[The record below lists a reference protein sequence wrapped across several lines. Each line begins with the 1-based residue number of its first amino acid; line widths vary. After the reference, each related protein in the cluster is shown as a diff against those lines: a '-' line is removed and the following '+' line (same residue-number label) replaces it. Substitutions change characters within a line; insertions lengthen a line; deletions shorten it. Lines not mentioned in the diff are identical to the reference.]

1 MSFAS
6 GGFDSCVIKDE
17 SDNEGCWKL
26 HLISSGSLFWCGKIW
41 IFTSRRFCYYDL
53 MSLLSSI
60 CGVSFCWGPARVN
73 FDSYVFWNSIFT
85 TEKNLVNNLY
95 YWVTKPKRA
104 FQILIFI
111 NFYEPLKIEFNIQRP
126 SSSELP
132 L

>member
-73 FDSYVFWNSIFT
+73 FDSSVFWNCIFT
-85 TEKNLVNNLY
+85 TEKNLVNTSSHNNKIGGNWKFKFFHIKTMNRWKSNVIFNNLH
-95 YWVTKPKRA
+95 P
-104 FQILIFI
+104 LIH
-111 NFYEPLKIEFNIQRP
+111 L
-126 SSSELP
+126 
-132 L
+132 